1 MIGLPKLIPDT
12 HTQLPPFVL
21 QVLAAVVELQVLAAV
36 VELQVL
42 AAVVELQVLA
52 AVVELQVLAAVVG
65 GSGGLC
71 PEWGEGKPLF
81 GTRPEVCYR

>member
-12 HTQLPPFVL
+12 HTQLPPFV
-21 QVLAAVVELQVLAAV
+21 
-36 VELQVL
+36 
-42 AAVVELQVLA
+42 LQVLA